1 MLHSVSVS
9 RSWGWSTI
17 TTTYR
22 HICQIIVVSIYLLL
36 IIVKISYNLV
46 EIKYRYNV
54 WKINILTIFAK
65 ISALEH
71 IRIGT
76 KKQLRIAAA
85 VAAILSV
92 CLLFLTI
99 GSFIVNTNMQQ
110 QALAQIPDNSYTPH
124 TGIIHQVPDRVTLSP
139 LQP

>member
-1 MLHSVSVS
+1 M
-9 RSWGWSTI
+9 
-17 TTTYR
+17 
-22 HICQIIVVSIYLLL
+22 
-36 IIVKISYNLV
+36 
-46 EIKYRYNV
+46 
-54 WKINILTIFAK
+54 FAK

-76 KKQLRIAAA
+76 KKQLGIAAA

-99 GSFIVNTNMQQ
+99 GSFIVNANMQQ

-124 TGIIHQVPDRVTLSP
+124 TGIIHQTPDRVTLSP